1 MLCYVML
8 SESVNCTH
16 FIQIVGE
23 HKDFRDF
30 VGPADPE
37 IAKHLRPKTVRAK
50 FGQDKIFNSVHCTD
64 LPEDVGLEIEYFFRI
79 LSQ

>member
-1 MLCYVML
+1 MLCYVTL
-8 SESVNCTH
+8 SKSVNCTY